1 MKDNTE
7 PTKLVLDKDITLD
20 KIIEIF
26 PKNIHYEL
34 LEISN
39 VGLYSITKKNE
50 AYYICNL
57 ITKLFPDMNITITD
71 STACIGGNTISF
83 QLNENV
89 KKVNAVE
96 ICDIHFGMLRN
107 NVKLYK
113 NNEKVNFYN
122 CNFLDI
128 YRDLEQDVIF
138 YDLPWGGVD
147 YKKNE
152 LIELSLK
159 DSNENP
165 VSMNEI
171 INNSKYSCKVQAIK
185 VPLNFNFPKFFCEI
199 NYNKFK
205 VHKIFNKYT
214 KKLNYYIILLI
225 N

>member
-138 YDLPWGGVD
+138 L
-147 YKKNE
+147 
-152 LIELSLK
+152 
-159 DSNENP
+159 
-165 VSMNEI
+165 
-171 INNSKYSCKVQAIK
+171 
-185 VPLNFNFPKFFCEI
+185 
-199 NYNKFK
+199 
-205 VHKIFNKYT
+205 
-214 KKLNYYIILLI
+214 
-225 N
+225 